1 MQFYFNTNEHFI
13 YCMIMFINNIYNNNN
28 NNNLYISLI
37 SRFNVILIQMNIQF
51 YTLMKYTLLN
61 F

>member
-1 MQFYFNTNEHFI
+1 
-13 YCMIMFINNIYNNNN
+13 MIMFINNIYNNNN